1 MALFP
6 KDSGVVRL
14 LAGIWFVMMGNGLL
28 LLLFGV
34 RSTQAGFGPQITSYI
49 FAGYYVGY
57 VVGSRAAPRL
67 IDRFG
72 APSAFALLCGVVV
85 VVAVLPPTLV
95 APWFWVLLRV
105 CQGFVFAAIYVI
117 SESWL
122 NRVVENEN
130 RARLL
135 GIYVVLVMVGFA
147 VGSLSFQFTG
157 SKGTMPFL
165 VAASFCLIAALCTF
179 TMPSPPQRQTTDS
192 GIRMVELSQL
202 SPVGMAST
210 FLTVLANAAF
220 VSVVAVYST
229 LVGYSKTQTAW
240 FSFLAAMGPLLLQ
253 GPLARWSDRHS
264 RHRVLAA
271 ATLLASLAAIGGLLG
286 PRGGWVPFV
295 GVFVLGGLTFT
306 QYSLNGA
313 TVNDR
318 LRPEQMPSA
327 GSHLV
332 LVGGAGALCGTLL
345 VGPASKWFGIDGG
358 CVVIAGAHLCVAG
371 VVAARYYAARS
382 PIARTK
388 RA

>member
-1 MALFP
+1 
-6 KDSGVVRL
+6 
-14 LAGIWFVMMGNGLL
+14 MMGNGLL

-34 RSTQAGFGPQITSYI
+34 RSTQAGFGPQVTSYI

-67 IDRFG
+67 IERVG
-72 APSAFALLCGVVV
+72 APSAFTLLCAGVV
-85 VVAVLPPTLV
+85 VVAVLPPTFV
-95 APWFWVLLRV
+95 APWFWVSLRV
-105 CQGFVFAAIYVI
+105 AQGFAFAAIYVI

-122 NRVVENEN
+122 NRVAENEN

-157 SKGTMPFL
+157 SHGTVPFL

-179 TMPSPPQRQTTDS
+179 KMPSPPPSRTADT
-192 GIRMVELSQL
+192 GINMVELSQL
-202 SPVGMAST
+202 SPVGVTST
-210 FLTVLANAAF
+210 FLTALANAAF

-229 LVGYSKTQTAW
+229 MVGYSRAQTAW

-253 GPLARWSDRHS
+253 GPLARWSDRYS

-271 ATLLASLAAIGGLLG
+271 ATLLAAVVAFGGALG
-286 PRGGWVPFV
+286 PVGGWVPFV

-345 VGPASKWFGIDGG
+345 VGPASKLFGLDGG
-358 CVVIAGAHLCVAG
+358 YVVIALAHLSVAG
-371 VVAARYYAARS
+371 IVAAHYYAARS
-382 PIARTK
+382 PFARTK